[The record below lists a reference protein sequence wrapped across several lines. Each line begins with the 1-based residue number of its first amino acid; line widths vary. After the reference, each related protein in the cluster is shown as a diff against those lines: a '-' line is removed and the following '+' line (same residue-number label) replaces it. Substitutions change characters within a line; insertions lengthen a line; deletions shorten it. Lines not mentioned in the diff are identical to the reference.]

1 MEVNL
6 QPLSS
11 WDPVGWRVAHL
22 GYVQLRPGDVGQ
34 LGARLDEDL
43 WEVVVVMARGHHV
56 ETHQDVE
63 GEGEHGQIPAAVD
76 GRQGAGHYWTERMS
90 LLDALVYSM
99 CSQNYRH

>member
-1 MEVNL
+1 M
-6 QPLSS
+6 
-11 WDPVGWRVAHL
+11 GARRVAHL
-22 GYVQLRPGDVGQ
+22 CYVQFRPGDVGQ

-63 GEGEHGQIPAAVD
+63 GEGEHRQIPAAVY

-90 LLDALVYSM
+90 LLDVLAYSM